1 MTPYWNLGI
10 LGEIAI
16 FLQDAERQDFKEIV
30 SMKRMKD
37 VQRAGC
43 ATSIKT

>member
-1 MTPYWNLGI
+1 M

-16 FLQDAERQDFKEIV
+16 FLQNIERQDFKEMV
-30 SMKRMKD
+30 SLKRMKD